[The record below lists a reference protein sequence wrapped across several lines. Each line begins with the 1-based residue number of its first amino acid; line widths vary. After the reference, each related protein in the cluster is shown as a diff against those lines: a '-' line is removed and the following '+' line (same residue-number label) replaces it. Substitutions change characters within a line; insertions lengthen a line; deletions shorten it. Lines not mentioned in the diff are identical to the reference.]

1 MKVWLIA
8 RAAVVA
14 WVVTSACAAQAQPS
28 ASFRVGVDHLP
39 SLQSVQL
46 LYREP
51 ITPPLR
57 YRVIVIPGSGCTG
70 MGLVADRYFAGLLHA
85 QVLVL
90 HKPGV
95 NANAGLKPDSCPPDF
110 TQNDTLSR
118 WLEDARWILRNDAMA
133 RAAEPAVPQILVG
146 ISEGTELLAQ
156 LAEDVPLLA
165 GLVLLSGSGL
175 DPWEAGALQ
184 AHTQGQSK
192 AWQDL
197 ADVQSSTTPDH
208 TLVEERSLRYWRDL
222 WAWRQSDQ
230 LIASRW
236 PILQVWGDVDALVP
250 QRAYE
255 TFTRRARARSAPLCS
270 RPMTGADHG
279 LQAQARDGVQLL
291 WAWLENWG
299 RKPTHSICE
308 AVSHD

>member
-1 MKVWLIA
+1 MSIGSIA
-8 RAAVVA
+8 RAAVMA
-14 WVVTSACAAQAQPS
+14 WVVTVVCAAQAQPN
-28 ASFRVGVDHLP
+28 ATFRLVVDTLP
-39 SLQSVQL
+39 DHRSVQL

-57 YRVIVIPGSGCTG
+57 YRVIVVPGSGCTG
-70 MGLVADRYFAGLLHA
+70 MGPVAERYFAGLLHA

-95 NANAGLKPDSCPPDF
+95 DANAGLNPEPCPSVF

-118 WLEDARWILRNDAMA
+118 WMEDARAVLHNDALA
-133 RAAEPAVPQILVG
+133 RATQPVVPQILVG
-146 ISEGTELLAQ
+146 ISEGAELLTK
-156 LAEDVPLLA
+156 LAEDVPHLA

-175 DPWEAGALQ
+175 DPWEAGEMQ
-184 AHTQGQSK
+184 AHSQGQLK

-197 ADVQSSTTPDH
+197 AVVQSSNTPDR
-208 TLVEERSLRYWRDL
+208 TLMEGRSLQYWRDL
-222 WAWRQSDQ
+222 WAWRQSDE

-236 PILQVWGDVDALVP
+236 PILRVWGGADALVP

-255 TFTRRARARSAPLCS
+255 TFTHRAKARSVPICS
-270 RPMTGADHG
+270 RSIPGADHG
-279 LQAQARDGVQLL
+279 LQAPARDGVQLL

-299 RKPTHSICE
+299 RQTTGSICE
-308 AVSHD
+308 AVSHG

>member
-1 MKVWLIA
+1 MTIGTIA
-8 RAAVVA
+8 RAALVA
-14 WVVTSACAAQAQPS
+14 WVVTWACAAHAQPN
-28 ASFRVGVDHLP
+28 AAFRAGVGHLP
-39 SLQSVQL
+39 NLRSAQL

-51 ITPPLR
+51 IALPLR

-95 NANAGLKPDSCPPDF
+95 AADAGLSPDRCSPEF
-110 TQNDTLSR
+110 IQQDTMPR
-118 WLEDARWILRNDAMA
+118 WLEDVRSILRNDANA
-133 RAAEPAVPQILVG
+133 RAREPAVPQVLVG
-146 ISEGTELLAQ
+146 ISEGAELLVK
-156 LAEDVPLLA
+156 LTDDVPHLA

-175 DPWEAGALQ
+175 DPWEAGQMQ
-184 AHTQGQSK
+184 AYRQGTLK

-197 ADVQSSTTPDH
+197 AVVQSSATQNQ
-208 TLVEERSLRYWRDL
+208 TLREGRSLQYWRDL
-222 WAWRQSDQ
+222 WAWRQSDE
-230 LIASRW
+230 LIASSW
-236 PILQVWGDVDALVP
+236 PILQVWGDEDALVP

-255 TFTRRARARSAPLCS
+255 TFAQRAKTRTAPLCARS
-270 RPMTGADHG
+270 MPGADHG

-299 RKPTHSICE
+299 RKTTDSICE
-308 AVSHD
+308 GANPS

>member
-1 MKVWLIA
+1 MTIWSIA
-8 RAAVVA
+8 RVALVA
-14 WVVTSACAAQAQPS
+14 WVVSTACTVRAHPNAAFQM
-28 ASFRVGVDHLP
+28 GVEHLP
-39 SLQSVQL
+39 NLRSVQI

-57 YRVIVIPGSGCTG
+57 YRVVVIPGSGCTG
-70 MGLVADRYFAGLLHA
+70 MGPVADRYFAGLLHA

-95 NANAGLKPDSCPPDF
+95 DANAGLNPYPCPPDF
-110 TQNDTLSR
+110 TQNDTLPR
-118 WLEDARWILRNDAMA
+118 WLQDARSVLRNDAKA

-146 ISEGTELLAQ
+146 ISEGAELLVK
-156 LAEDVPLLA
+156 LAADVPHLA

-175 DPWEAGALQ
+175 DPWEAGEMQ
-184 AHTQGQSK
+184 AHTQGQLK

-197 ADVQSSTTPDH
+197 AVLQSSNTPDH
-208 TLVEERSLRYWRDL
+208 TLVEGRSLQYWRDL
-222 WAWRQSDQ
+222 RAWRQSDE

-236 PILQVWGDVDALVP
+236 PILQVWGDADALVP
-250 QRAYE
+250 RRAYE
-255 TFTRRARARSAPLCS
+255 TFTRRARGRSAPLCS
-270 RPMTGADHG
+270 RPMPGADHG
-279 LQAQARDGVQLL
+279 LQAPTRDGVQLL

-299 RKPTHSICE
+299 RKTTDSICE